1 MIEYKIQLRNVI
13 RDKIQSETKFSQRQN
28 SVQDKAQSEAQN
40 PRKISFFCRKKNLSE
55 NFFCFGCCLGQ
66 IDANHH

>member
-13 RDKIQSETKFSQRQN
+13 RDKIQSETKFSLRQN
-28 SVQDKAQSEAQN
+28 SVQDKVQSETQN
-40 PRKISFFCRKKNLSE
+40 PRKIFFFVVKIFSL
-55 NFFCFGCCLGQ
+55 GCGLGQ